1 MDFGWK
7 HLPRNETSQNFILKT
22 FYSKN
27 KDTKKVK
34 TFRKF
39 TSSLHLIV
47 LNKTK
52 LSNLFL
58 FHSILA
64 FLADTIFSVLK
75 SGLKLSMI
83 GLRNVLIDIYFP
95 IPQYIQWVTHQI
107 FCVPDIQNSLNLS
120 VILSLYCYWIGI
132 KPFWRSETVF

>member
-39 TSSLHLIV
+39 SSSFHLIV

-52 LSNLFL
+52 LSNLLL

-95 IPQYIQWVTHQI
+95 
-107 FCVPDIQNSLNLS
+107 NL
-120 VILSLYCYWIGI
+120 
-132 KPFWRSETVF
+132 